1 MLWMLGETAVNCP
14 FCAESIKDEAIVCRY
29 CRRDLAIPKPLMD
42 ANKALTEKVAILEAE
57 VARLQLHA
65 PSPEPTP
72 PAVQRGPLDPLTAV
86 AAFVLLPT
94 VLLLV
99 AHYLLVVKVDANLV
113 WLRTVSIVLPAAV
126 GFMLQKRWAPAWY
139 WTAAMAA
146 TVAIASILGMSTVV
160 HFVDGDPILPKGA
173 VAWRETV
180 EYLASIAL
188 AYILGPFIAIA
199 AEPLQRR
206 RRKGAPQ
213 RPKTMVTRI
222 ASFIAHHAENSN
234 KPVEE
239 RVERL
244 VKLMNLGISAAT
256 AAGAI
261 YTGFKGIIA

>member
-1 MLWMLGETAVNCP
+1 MNCP

-29 CRRDLAIPKPLMD
+29 CHRDLTIPKPLLD
-42 ANKALTEKVAILEAE
+42 ANKALTERVAILEAE
-57 VARLQLHA
+57 VARLQEQARPLEPAAATA
-65 PSPEPTP
+65 P
-72 PAVQRGPLDPLTAV
+72 RGPLDPLTAL

-99 AHYLLVVKVDANLV
+99 AHYLLVVKIDANLA
-113 WLRTVSIVLPAAV
+113 WLRAVSIVLPAAV
-126 GFMLQKRWAPAWY
+126 GFVLQKRWAPRWY
-139 WTAAMAA
+139 WTAAMAV
-146 TVAIASILGMSTVV
+146 TVAITSILGMSTVV
-160 HFVDGDPILPKGA
+160 HFVDGDPILPNGA

-180 EYLASIAL
+180 EYLASIGL
-188 AYILGPFIAIA
+188 AYVLGPFLAVA

-222 ASFIAHHAENSN
+222 ASFIAHHAENSS